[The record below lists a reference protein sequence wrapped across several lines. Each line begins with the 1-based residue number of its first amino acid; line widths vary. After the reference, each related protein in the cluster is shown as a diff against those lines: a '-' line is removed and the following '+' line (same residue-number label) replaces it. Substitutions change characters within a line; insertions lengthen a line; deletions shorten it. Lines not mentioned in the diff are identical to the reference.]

1 MRWIQKHTSDNSKT
15 TIEVIP
21 RSDAILSVI
30 WGALKKNFGVTIE
43 DALLNINTH
52 MRKRAKVKREKLK

>member
-1 MRWIQKHTSDNSKT
+1 MRWIQQLPSNSAKT
-15 TIEVIP
+15 TIEIIP
-21 RSDAILSVI
+21 RTDAILSAI